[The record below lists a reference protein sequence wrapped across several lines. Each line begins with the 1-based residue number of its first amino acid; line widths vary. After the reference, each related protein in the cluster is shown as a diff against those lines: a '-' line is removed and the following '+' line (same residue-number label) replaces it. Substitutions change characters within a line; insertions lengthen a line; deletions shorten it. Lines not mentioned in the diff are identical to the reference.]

1 MNIAIFTLI
10 LATAIRAGT
19 PLLYGSLGGIISER
33 AGISNLGMEGIMA
46 VGAIA
51 GFLGV
56 MNTNNLWLGILCASI
71 AGGLFSLILAFLSIQ
86 CRANQIITGL
96 AIATLGQG
104 FANFLGHSVAGK
116 TPPVTF
122 KTVNIPV
129 LSNIPII
136 GEVFFKQDVLIY
148 LSFILVILAWLFIY
162 KTRPGLSLRAL
173 GENPSVADSMGINVN
188 LSKYVYV
195 TLGGMISAIGGAYLT
210 LAYTP
215 TWLEGIIAGRGWIAI
230 GLIIFALW
238 NPGRLLFG
246 AYFFGGIL
254 SLTYYFQAMGI
265 NFSPFL
271 LKMLPYI
278 LTIIILSFSYIYF
291 KQKKIGPPAALGE
304 IYDREG
310 R

>member
-1 MNIAIFTLI
+1 MSIVIFTYI
-10 LATAIRAGT
+10 LSTAIRAGT

-56 MNTNNLWLGILCASI
+56 MDTNSLWFGILCA
-71 AGGLFSLILAFLSIQ
+71 AVTGGLFSFILAFLSIQ

-96 AIATLGQG
+96 AIATLGEG
-104 FANFLGHSVAGK
+104 FANFLGHSVTGM

-122 KTVNIPV
+122 DTVDIPLLSRIPV
-129 LSNIPII
+129 I
-136 GEVFFKQDVLIY
+136 GEAFFQQDALIY
-148 LSFILVILAWLFIY
+148 LSFILVILAWVFIY

-173 GENPSVADSMGINVN
+173 GENPSVADSMGISVK
-188 LSKYVYV
+188 LLKYVYV

-254 SLTYYFQAMGI
+254 SLTYYLQALGI
-265 NFSPFL
+265 DFSPFL
-271 LKMLPYI
+271 LKMLPFV
-278 LTIIILSFSYIYF
+278 LTVVILSFSYIFF
-291 KQKKIGPPAALGE
+291 KKKRIGPPAALGE